1 MVKME
6 ELLKLISEES
16 RKRGMDPELF
26 LADLIAQKLDPRE
39 KVSVYLRLHES
50 LLREAEEGYT
60 RGDLVQAGEKLWGSV
75 VSLLNAI
82 AEVKG
87 WEHYSHRDYDIIV
100 QNLYEETGDKELVL
114 YFGMAERLHA
124 NFYHNFM
131 SKETFELHRDYVL
144 KLINKLKEFIKQ

>member
-1 MVKME
+1 LSKME

-39 KVSVYLRLHES
+39 KVSVYLKLHEA

-82 AEVKG
+82 AEVEG
-87 WEHYSHRDYDIIV
+87 
-100 QNLYEETGDKELVL
+100 LGAL
-114 YFGMAERLHA
+114 
-124 NFYHNFM
+124 
-131 SKETFELHRDYVL
+131 
-144 KLINKLKEFIKQ
+144 